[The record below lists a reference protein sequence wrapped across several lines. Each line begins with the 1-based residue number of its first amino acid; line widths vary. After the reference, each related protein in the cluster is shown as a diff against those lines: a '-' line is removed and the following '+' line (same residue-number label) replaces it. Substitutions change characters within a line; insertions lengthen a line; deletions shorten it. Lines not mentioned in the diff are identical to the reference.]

1 VLFIPGVLH
10 RCLLQWLH
18 PGQALEGLHASL
30 DTDKSLSEGL
40 RAMLHDYLMPQSV
53 VSSEITDG
61 ELEAWRVEV
70 KKWARLFALK
80 VVSFESQLQLIQI
93 VEQHA
98 ACINELNDNNRLL
111 IMAEKVLLLHS
122 LVEEFSVSPVL
133 VPNTTEPS
141 SPSDTCVWMLL
152 TESSNQ
158 VESRQIEMV
167 ADVLQ
172 ATLVTTPLHIYK
184 HLNLSRYACSRFQQ
198 CM

>member
-1 VLFIPGVLH
+1 
-10 RCLLQWLH
+10 
-18 PGQALEGLHASL
+18 
-30 DTDKSLSEGL
+30 
-40 RAMLHDYLMPQSV
+40 
-53 VSSEITDG
+53 
-61 ELEAWRVEV
+61 
-70 KKWARLFALK
+70 
-80 VVSFESQLQLIQI
+80 

-98 ACINELNDNNRLL
+98 ACISELNDNNRLL
-111 IMAEKVLLLHS
+111 FMAEKVLLLLHS
-122 LVEEFSVSPVL
+122 LMEEFSVSPVL

-141 SPSDTCVWMLL
+141 SASHACVWMLP

-184 HLNLSRYACSRFQQ
+184 HLKLSRYACSTFQQ

>member
-10 RCLLQWLH
+10 KCLLQWLH

-111 IMAEKVLLLHS
+111 FMAEKVLLLLHS
-122 LVEEFSVSPVL
+122 LMEEFSVSPVL

-141 SPSDTCVWMLL
+141 SASHACVWMLP

-167 ADVLQ
+167 ADVLW
-172 ATLVTTPLHIYK
+172 ATLVTPPYIY
-184 HLNLSRYACSRFQQ
+184 LSI
-198 CM
+198 

>member
-1 VLFIPGVLH
+1 VGEKQIYC
-10 RCLLQWLH
+10 CLL
-18 PGQALEGLHASL
+18 
-30 DTDKSLSEGL
+30 
-40 RAMLHDYLMPQSV
+40 
-53 VSSEITDG
+53 
-61 ELEAWRVEV
+61 
-70 KKWARLFALK
+70 
-80 VVSFESQLQLIQI
+80 QI

-111 IMAEKVLLLHS
+111 FMAEKVLLLHS

-141 SPSDTCVWMLL
+141 SPSDACVWMLR

-184 HLNLSRYACSRFQQ
+184 HLKLSRYACSRFQQ